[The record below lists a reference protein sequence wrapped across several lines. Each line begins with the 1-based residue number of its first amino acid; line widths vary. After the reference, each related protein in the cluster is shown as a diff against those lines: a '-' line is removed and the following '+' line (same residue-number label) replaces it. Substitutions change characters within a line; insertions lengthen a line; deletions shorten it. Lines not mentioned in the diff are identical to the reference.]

1 MKTLTEQYRLIKNKK
16 GNKGVFLKE
25 AKRLYPDLIT
35 NSSTFKEA
43 STILKQKNVISENFV
58 GIEPINNPFGVKKKE
73 PYEKAFENF
82 LKEAEAKAEEKKVT
96 KEVEEDQSHA
106 YDTHDKNN
114 PDNMIFGQIQM
125 GYYYEMKL
133 PENTDKTIDEIKDI
147 VFKNLEKDPIYYT
160 KKGQFGVDVGY
171 TDDVPALG
179 EPKEATGKYKS
190 SGYGD
195 VKGKSDFDY
204 VIKESKKHKKKTL
217 REGWQDELRNYIDR
231 FFEDHKSRV
240 PEGQK
245 HLVVY
250 FDEFMNWTRENEVP
264 QNLVTTLL
272 QRISNEESKGFLI
285 DIDFGPLEER
295 KNIKGGKSLKE
306 HTISLA
312 GGIVTGGAYKP
323 ISLEELLGEVSAE
336 DIENQKEYNTELEKT
351 AELSKEM
358 DLEEDAQDA
367 PWYVQE
373 LATAAESAYDE
384 GMGIDEILSFIEQH
398 LGGKYGDY

>member
-1 MKTLTEQYRLIKNKK
+1 MKTLTEQYRSIKNKK
-16 GNKGVFLKE
+16 GNKSVFLKE

-82 LKEAEAKAEEKKVT
+82 LKEAEVKAEEKKVT

-106 YDTHDKNN
+106 YDTHDEKNPN
-114 PDNMIFGQIQM
+114 NMIFGQIQM

-133 PENTDKTIDEIKDI
+133 PENTDKTIDEVKAI

-204 VIKESKKHKKKTL
+204 VVKEGKKSKK
-217 REGWQDELRNYIDR
+217 N
-231 FFEDHKSRV
+231 
-240 PEGQK
+240 P
-245 HLVVY
+245 
-250 FDEFMNWTRENEVP
+250 
-264 QNLVTTLL
+264 
-272 QRISNEESKGFLI
+272 
-285 DIDFGPLEER
+285 
-295 KNIKGGKSLKE
+295 LKE
-306 HTISLA
+306 HSISMA
-312 GGIVTGGAYKP
+312 GGIVTGGAFSP
-323 ISLEELLGEVSAE
+323 ISLEELLGEVSGE

-358 DLEEDAQDA
+358 GIEEDAQDA

-373 LATAAESAYDE
+373 LATASEAAYDE
-384 GMGIDEILSFIEQH
+384 GMGIPEILSFIEQH